1 MLRAKLRFRWV
12 SVSGDNGKCLKWLA
26 RWLHLEESPPRAP
39 HLAADR
45 NPPPTEN
52 RGAVCSDPGCAVIL
66 QGVINSLVIKRKPKY
81 LGFPCSL
88 EHPAVPFR
96 RCVWVLGS
104 PSAGRGCFLGL
115 VQNQGSLCWTPAPAG
130 GAHLLA
136 LCSHSCFS
144 GSQQQHCAAWRG
156 EIGLQNS
163 LQNHR
168 SRDVSKPASRKSP
181 QSFARAAVPIPC
193 ARG

>member
-26 RWLHLEESPPRAP
+26 RWLHLEELPPRAP

-45 NPPPTEN
+45 NPPPREN
-52 RGAVCSDPGCAVIL
+52 WGAVCSDPGCAVIL

-104 PSAGRGCFLGL
+104 PSASRGWFLGL
-115 VQNQGSLCWTPAPAG
+115 VQNQGSLCWTSAPAG
-130 GAHLLA
+130 SVLPQLLFWISTAA
-136 LCSHSCFS
+136 LCCLGGRNRAPKLAAEPQIQGCIQTSEQKIPAELCPCCCPHSLCS
-144 GSQQQHCAAWRG
+144 WLVSQC
-156 EIGLQNS
+156 
-163 LQNHR
+163 
-168 SRDVSKPASRKSP
+168 
-181 QSFARAAVPIPC
+181 
-193 ARG
+193 